1 MPQCSDY
8 GQGWSGDFPN
18 CVYEAPEFTGT
29 PGSLGFQ
36 DILPADVQGTP
47 WSDFFDPYDPT
58 REQMATTGAGI
69 DISQLQ
75 DVWSLQSGQLDEAY
89 GLKTGQLEEA
99 WELQQGQLG
108 ENWGLQKGQLGENW
122 QQRKG
127 SLGAEAGLGYRQ
139 AIGQGSQAKRKSGMA
154 FSGGAE
160 EMQRMGMQ
168 DVQEGY
174 QRAFGSGQTAYEQ
187 AMESGQMGYE
197 QAIASGQMGYQ
208 QALETAGL
216 SYEQALATGELG
228 LTQGTTDIYQQLGQD
243 IYGYVEDWEDY
254 QRDTRNMLYG
264 SGLDWNNE
272 EEEQQTTLTCEQQ
285 NMQTCPD
292 GSCEPLDGFCGADPN
307 ACPAGQTRCPDGTC
321 QSGDDSPGDPCENH
335 GVDSAGCPDGCSM
348 GSYGMCMDDNT
359 GGACFG

>member
-1 MPQCSDY
+1 MPQDCTDY

-18 CVYEAPEFTGT
+18 CVYETPEFTGT
-29 PGSLGFQ
+29 TGSLGFQ
-36 DILPADVQGTP
+36 DILPADVKGTP

-69 DISQLQ
+69 DIGQLQ
-75 DVWSLQSGQLDEAY
+75 DVWSLQSGQLGEAY

-99 WELQQGQLG
+99 WGLQQGQLG
-108 ENWGLQKGQLGENW
+108 ETWGLQKGQLGENW

-168 DVQEGY
+168 DVQGAY

-197 QAIASGQMGYQ
+197 

-243 IYGYVEDWEDY
+243 IYGYQQDWEKD
-254 QRDTRNMLYG
+254 QRSTLNVVLGMDIW
-264 SGLDWNNE
+264 DEDNNTACDPPCGDDQQCVNGICTSNPVNPDVPNDPGGIGACYP
-272 EEEQQTTLTCEQQ
+272 QQTCD
-285 NMQTCPD
+285 D
-292 GSCEPLDGFCGADPN
+292 GSCVDFGEECPSGSGSNCEP
-307 ACPAGQTRCPDGTC
+307 PAGGCAGDEYWNPNTC
-321 QSGDDSPGDPCENH
+321 TCEWI
-335 GVDSAGCPDGCSM
+335 P
-348 GSYGMCMDDNT
+348 
-359 GGACFG
+359 

>member
-1 MPQCSDY
+1 MPQDCTDY

-36 DILPADVQGTP
+36 DILPADVKGTP

-69 DISQLQ
+69 DIGQLQ
-75 DVWSLQSGQLDEAY
+75 DVWSLQSGQLGEAY

-99 WELQQGQLG
+99 WGLQQGQLG
-108 ENWGLQKGQLGENW
+108 ETWGLQKGQLGENW

-127 SLGAEAGLGYRQ
+127 SLGAEAGLGYKQ
-139 AIGQGSQAKRKSGMA
+139 AIGRGSQAKRKSGMA
-154 FSGGAE
+154 FSGEAE
-160 EMQRMGMQ
+160 GMQRMGMQ
-168 DVQEGY
+168 DVQGAY

-197 QAIASGQMGYQ
+197 

-243 IYGYVEDWEDY
+243 IYGYQQDWEKD
-254 QRDTRNMLYG
+254 QRSTLNVILGMDIWGEDNNTACDPPCGDDQQCVNG
-264 SGLDWNNE
+264 ICTSNPVNPDVPNDPGGLGGCYP
-272 EEEQQTTLTCEQQ
+272 QQTCD
-285 NMQTCPD
+285 D
-292 GSCEPLDGFCGADPN
+292 GSCVDYAEECPSGSGSNCQPGSCTEEGCGVTCDPFVETWN
-307 ACPAGQTRCPDGTC
+307 SSTC
-321 QSGDDSPGDPCENH
+321 TCEL
-335 GVDSAGCPDGCSM
+335 
-348 GSYGMCMDDNT
+348 
-359 GGACFG
+359 

>member
-8 GQGWSGDFPN
+8 GDGWSGEYPN
-18 CVYEAPEFTGT
+18 CTYSAPSFGGSVE
-29 PGSLGFQ
+29 SLGFQ

-47 WSDFFDPYDPT
+47 WSEFFDPYDPT

-69 DISQLQ
+69 DIRQLQ
-75 DVWSLQSGQLDEAY
+75 DVWSLQSGQLDE
-89 GLKTGQLEEA
+89 T
-99 WELQQGQLG
+99 WE
-108 ENWGLQKGQLGENW
+108 LQKGQLGENW

-208 QALETAGL
+208 QALGTAGL

-228 LTQGTTDIYQQLGQD
+228 LTQGTTDIYQQLEQD
-243 IYGYVEDWEDY
+243 IYGYQQDWEKD
-254 QRDTRNMLYG
+254 QR
-264 SGLDWNNE
+264 S
-272 EEEQQTTLTCEQQ
+272 TL
-285 NMQTCPD
+285 NVLLGMD
-292 GSCEPLDGFCGADPN
+292 IW
-307 ACPAGQTRCPDGTC
+307 
-321 QSGDDSPGDPCENH
+321 GD
-335 GVDSAGCPDGCSM
+335 
-348 GSYGMCMDDNT
+348 T
-359 GGACFG
+359 GGAPPANDCQAACMDAEAQCYSVTPTAQHGTCNATSVACQAACG

>member
-1 MPQCSDY
+1 MPQQCSDLLGEGY
-8 GQGWSGDFPN
+8 TGVWPACTYSHDPEEIDLSRLPEHPSGEDWSM
-18 CVYEAPEFTGT
+18 Y
-29 PGSLGFQ
+29 
-36 DILPADVQGTP
+36 
-47 WSDFFDPYDPT
+47 FDAYDPT
-58 REQMATTGAGI
+58 KQEMAERDAGI
-69 DISQLQ
+69 DIGQLQ
-75 DVWSLQSGQLDEAY
+75 DVWSLQSGQLGEAY

-168 DVQEGY
+168 DVQGAY

-228 LTQGTTDIYQQLGQD
+228 LTQGTTDIYQQLEQD
-243 IYGYVEDWEDY
+243 IYGYQQDWEKDQRSTLNVLLGMDIWDDTDDEDDVCWYQGNPSVQCCGPEIGNATWCEDW
-254 QRDTRNMLYG
+254 
-264 SGLDWNNE
+264 
-272 EEEQQTTLTCEQQ
+272 
-285 NMQTCPD
+285 
-292 GSCEPLDGFCGADPN
+292 
-307 ACPAGQTRCPDGTC
+307 
-321 QSGDDSPGDPCENH
+321 
-335 GVDSAGCPDGCSM
+335 
-348 GSYGMCMDDNT
+348 
-359 GGACFG
+359 

>member
-1 MPQCSDY
+1 MPQCSDLGAGY
-8 GQGWSGDFPN
+8 SGVWPACTYNHDPEEIDLTRLPEHPSGEDWSM
-18 CVYEAPEFTGT
+18 Y
-29 PGSLGFQ
+29 
-36 DILPADVQGTP
+36 
-47 WSDFFDPYDPT
+47 FDAYDPT
-58 REQMATTGAGI
+58 KQEMAERDAVT

-75 DVWSLQSGQLDEAY
+75 DIWSLQSGQLGEAY

-99 WELQQGQLG
+99 WGLQQGQLG
-108 ENWGLQKGQLGENW
+108 ETWGLQKGQLGENW

-168 DVQEGY
+168 DVQGAY

-216 SYEQALATGELG
+216 GYEQALATGELG
-228 LTQGTTDIYQQLGQD
+228 LTQGTTDIYQQLEQD
-243 IYGYVEDWEDY
+243 IYGYQQDWEKD
-254 QRDTRNMLYG
+254 QR
-264 SGLDWNNE
+264 S
-272 EEEQQTTLTCEQQ
+272 TL
-285 NMQTCPD
+285 NVLLGMD
-292 GSCEPLDGFCGADPN
+292 IW
-307 ACPAGQTRCPDGTC
+307 
-321 QSGDDSPGDPCENH
+321 GD
-335 GVDSAGCPDGCSM
+335 
-348 GSYGMCMDDNT
+348 T
-359 GGACFG
+359 GGAPPANDCQAACMDAEAQCYSVTPTAQHGNCYATSYACQAACE

>member
-1 MPQCSDY
+1 MPQDCTDY
-8 GQGWSGDFPN
+8 GQGWSGEYPN
-18 CVYEAPEFTGT
+18 CTYSAPPFGGGVE
-29 PGSLGFQ
+29 SLGFQ
-36 DILPADVQGTP
+36 DILPSQVKGTP
-47 WSDFFDPYDPT
+47 WSEFFDPYDPT

-69 DISQLQ
+69 DIGQLQ
-75 DVWSLQSGQLDEAY
+75 DVWSLQSGQLGEAY

-99 WELQQGQLG
+99 WGLQQGQLGETWELQQGQLG

-168 DVQEGY
+168 DVQGAY

-208 QALETAGL
+208 QALGTAGL

-228 LTQGTTDIYQQLGQD
+228 LTQGTTDIYQQLEQD
-243 IYGYVEDWEDY
+243 IYGYQQDWEKD
-254 QRDTRNMLYG
+254 QR
-264 SGLDWNNE
+264 S
-272 EEEQQTTLTCEQQ
+272 TL
-285 NMQTCPD
+285 NVLLGMD
-292 GSCEPLDGFCGADPN
+292 IW
-307 ACPAGQTRCPDGTC
+307 
-321 QSGDDSPGDPCENH
+321 GD
-335 GVDSAGCPDGCSM
+335 
-348 GSYGMCMDDNT
+348 T
-359 GGACFG
+359 GGAPPANDCQAACMDAEAQCYSVTPIAQHGNCNATSVACQAACG

>member
-1 MPQCSDY
+1 MPQDCTDY

-29 PGSLGFQ
+29 TGSLGFQ

-69 DISQLQ
+69 DVGQLQ
-75 DVWSLQSGQLDEAY
+75 DVWSLQSGQLGEAY

-99 WELQQGQLG
+99 WGLQQGQLG

-168 DVQEGY
+168 DVQGAY
-174 QRAFGSGQTAYEQ
+174 QRAFGLGQTAYEQ
-187 AMESGQMGYE
+187 AMESGQMG
-197 QAIASGQMGYQ
+197 
-208 QALETAGL
+208 
-216 SYEQALATGELG
+216 YEQALATGELG
-228 LTQGTTDIYQQLGQD
+228 LTQGTTDIYQQLEQD
-243 IYGYVEDWEDY
+243 IYGYQQDWEKD
-254 QRDTRNMLYG
+254 QR
-264 SGLDWNNE
+264 S
-272 EEEQQTTLTCEQQ
+272 TL
-285 NMQTCPD
+285 NVLLGMD
-292 GSCEPLDGFCGADPN
+292 IW
-307 ACPAGQTRCPDGTC
+307 
-321 QSGDDSPGDPCENH
+321 GD
-335 GVDSAGCPDGCSM
+335 
-348 GSYGMCMDDNT
+348 T
-359 GGACFG
+359 GGAPPANDCQAACMDAEAQCYSVTPTAQHGNCYATSYACQAACE